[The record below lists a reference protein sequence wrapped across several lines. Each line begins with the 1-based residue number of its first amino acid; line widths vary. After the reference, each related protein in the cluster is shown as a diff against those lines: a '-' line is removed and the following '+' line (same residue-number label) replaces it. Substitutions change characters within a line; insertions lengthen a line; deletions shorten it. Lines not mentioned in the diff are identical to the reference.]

1 MIAVS
6 HRSIARMLAGTRSL
20 RIRIILTRRAGT
32 VRPFSSLLVAYP
44 AAAARCYSL
53 RLKSLPLKSPPLKI
67 LFISPRQC
75 WPPRSG
81 AKLREYYFA
90 RALGERAELTYAY
103 FSDPGEKPLTATQLP
118 FCARIVSVPKPATY
132 GAVNLARG
140 IVGRWPVSVLNYTS
154 GEMKNALA
162 ELPDARGFDLVH
174 LDSIHMLRYTEQLGR
189 AKVIYNWHNIESEL
203 MRRYGQTNS
212 SAARRL
218 YASHTAKKLEALER
232 HILASAFGHIVC
244 SEREREQLRRLAP
257 KARVAVVENGV
268 DTLHFAGN
276 GGAPETGALET
287 GALETKPRIVYV
299 GKMDYHPNVEAVTA
313 FVRDIWPKIHERM
326 PSLRLCIVG
335 ADPPPVV
342 TALRE
347 AAGVEVTGTVP
358 DVSPYYRGSLASIVP
373 LRTGGGTRLKILEA
387 MAAETPVISTEVG
400 AEGLAVTPGRDIL
413 IADASS
419 PDAWLE
425 HLTLLAGSPERRAQI
440 TAAGLELVRARY
452 DWALLGQQ
460 LWSTYEGWLRSAD

>member
-1 MIAVS
+1 
-6 HRSIARMLAGTRSL
+6 
-20 RIRIILTRRAGT
+20 
-32 VRPFSSLLVAYP
+32 
-44 AAAARCYSL
+44 
-53 RLKSLPLKSPPLKI
+53 
-67 LFISPRQC
+67 
-75 WPPRSG
+75 
-81 AKLREYYFA
+81 
-90 RALGERAELTYAY
+90 
-103 FSDPGEKPLTATQLP
+103 
-118 FCARIVSVPKPATY
+118 
-132 GAVNLARG
+132 
-140 IVGRWPVSVLNYTS
+140 VSVLNYTS

-174 LDSIHMLRYTEQLGR
+174 LDSIHMLRYAEQLGR
-189 AKVIYNWHNIESEL
+189 AKVVYNWHNIESEL
-203 MRRYGQTNS
+203 MRRYGQTIP

-244 SEREREQLRRLAP
+244 SEREREQLQRLAP
-257 KARVAVVENGV
+257 KARIAVVENGV

-276 GGAPETGALET
+276 GGAPEK
-287 GALETKPRIVYV
+287 GALETKNRIVYV
-299 GKMDYHPNVEAVTA
+299 GKMDYHPNVEAVTE
-313 FVRDIWPKIHERM
+313 FVRDIWPTIHERM
-326 PSLRLCIVG
+326 PSLKLCIVG

-347 AAGVEVTGTVP
+347 TPGVEVTGTVP

-387 MAAETPVISTEVG
+387 MAAGTPVISTEVG

-413 IADASS
+413 IVDAPSEELAPVAQASS
-419 PDAWLE
+419 LRGQVGDLPHSVPASAEAWLD

-440 TAAGLELVRARY
+440 TAAGLDLVRSRY
-452 DWALLGQQ
+452 DWARLGQQ